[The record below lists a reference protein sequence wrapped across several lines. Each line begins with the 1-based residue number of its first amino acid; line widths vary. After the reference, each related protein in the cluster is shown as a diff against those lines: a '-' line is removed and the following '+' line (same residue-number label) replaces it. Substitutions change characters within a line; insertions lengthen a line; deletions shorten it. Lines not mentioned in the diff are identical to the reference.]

1 MQGYWD
7 ALRVQATPGAQPWLC
22 VQTPSNPGPLP
33 KASSFAA
40 CSLGLDG
47 AVSISLAYQRLMR
60 RCKCGAPCRSCGSSG
75 LLAEDGMRSSPQND
89 VSCPREIHN
98 PGKRRRGAVA
108 QQFGLNPS
116 GPQGRRVYLS
126 FVEQAEEMHGRAND
140 QRYGL
145 RRQRT
150 TATRH
155 SQASAL
161 CDVVRTHLAHPHG
174 IGIDPSIIISSVA
187 RRRPVIKE
195 PPERTAMLPTAE
207 PPNSSSRPFPLRR
220 G

>member
-7 ALRVQATPGAQPWLC
+7 ALRVQATPGAPPWLC

-47 AVSISLAYQRLMR
+47 AVCCSLAYQRLMR

-98 PGKRRRGAVA
+98 PGKRHRGAVA
-108 QQFGLNPS
+108 QHFGLHPS
-116 GPQGRRVYLS
+116 GRRVYLS
-126 FVEQAEEMHGRAND
+126 FVERNKCPVGPMTRDTAFGAKERLLPSGPKHQPCEISCERA
-140 QRYGL
+140 
-145 RRQRT
+145 
-150 TATRH
+150 
-155 SQASAL
+155 
-161 CDVVRTHLAHPHG
+161 
-174 IGIDPSIIISSVA
+174 
-187 RRRPVIKE
+187 
-195 PPERTAMLPTAE
+195 
-207 PPNSSSRPFPLRR
+207 
-220 G
+220 